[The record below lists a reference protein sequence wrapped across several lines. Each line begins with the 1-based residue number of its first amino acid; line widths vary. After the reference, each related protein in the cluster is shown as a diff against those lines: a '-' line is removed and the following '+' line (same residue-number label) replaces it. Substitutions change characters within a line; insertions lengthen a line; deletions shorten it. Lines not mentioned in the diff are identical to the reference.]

1 RLKERQHQLNEARCL
16 RNLWDHDCL
25 TEGVV
30 NVCVYRLAIS
40 RFIIFFL
47 RLPFFQKRQKPFSA
61 TLFKPQQIDHDKN
74 GHPNA

>member
-1 RLKERQHQLNEARCL
+1 LNEARCL

-30 NVCVYRLAIS
+30 NVCVYALAIS

-47 RLPFFQKRQKPFSA
+47 RLPFFQKS
-61 TLFKPQQIDHDKN
+61 
-74 GHPNA
+74 